1 MTVDDGDGW
10 WKMIVSDGQWSI
22 LSICYWFGQVKCIE
36 RSISGPAAVCCQRFP
51 LVGGLQGLRYV
62 LWLCR
67 FFVLRLDLDAVRT
80 IEPLYSSNDS
90 KFRFFNYADSSSSKS
105 VFYAYVLCTLPWW
118 FTFPQI
124 RSLYADPHQTGIKI
138 CTTLKHKIWIDNT
151 ALNTTWWIT
160 EYTGIWLHRIHCL
173 NMASLNSLVAT
184 FKTFTPRPF
193 FLRHCC
199 DFV

>member
-1 MTVDDGDGW
+1 MTVDDSDGW

-22 LSICYWFGQVKCIE
+22 SSICYWFSQVKGIE
-36 RSISGPAAVCCQRFP
+36 ISISGLAAVCCQWFP
-51 LVGGLQGLRYV
+51 LVGGLQGLRCV
-62 LWLCR
+62 WLCR
-67 FFVLRLDLDAVRT
+67 FFVLRLDLDTVRT

-90 KFRFFNYADSSSSKS
+90 KFRFFNYAPIVSSSKW
-105 VFYAYVLCTLPWW
+105 VFYAYVLCTLPRW

-124 RSLYADPHQTGIKI
+124 RSLYADPHKTGIKI
-138 CTTLKHKIWIDNT
+138 GTTLKHKLWINNM
-151 ALNTTWWIT
+151 ALKTTWWLI

-184 FKTFTPRPF
+184 FQTFTPRP